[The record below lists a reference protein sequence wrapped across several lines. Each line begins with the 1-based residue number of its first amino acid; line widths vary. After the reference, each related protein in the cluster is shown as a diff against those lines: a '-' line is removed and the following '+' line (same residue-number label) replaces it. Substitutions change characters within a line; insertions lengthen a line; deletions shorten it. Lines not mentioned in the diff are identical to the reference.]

1 MPSVLDT
8 SLKLSQILVARRAA
22 QGQLQS
28 FAGCLDFTGLSE
40 QLGVLYVGTNGE
52 INKCH
57 YMPCGNW
64 VCLAAQGTGLVT
76 QYHQVKQSRM
86 VLILL

>member
-1 MPSVLDT
+1 MLDT

-28 FAGCLDFTGLSE
+28 FAGCPDFTGLSE
-40 QLGVLYVGTNGE
+40 QLGVLYVGTNRE

-76 QYHQVKQSRM
+76 QYHQVKQSHI